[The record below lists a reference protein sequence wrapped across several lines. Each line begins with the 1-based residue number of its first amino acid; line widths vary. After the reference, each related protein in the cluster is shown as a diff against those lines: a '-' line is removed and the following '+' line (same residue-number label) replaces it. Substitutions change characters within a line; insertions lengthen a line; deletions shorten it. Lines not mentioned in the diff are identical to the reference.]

1 MEQLWVFEA
10 SFRLWLQKCQVLL
23 IIAPSP
29 APQSLAVMIVSGPQG
44 GWRAGCTLDVRL

>member
-29 APQSLAVMIVSGPQG
+29 APQSLAIVIVSGPQAG
-44 GWRAGCTLDVRL
+44 GGLAALWT